1 MRRLSGI
8 LIAVAAIGLLS
19 AFLMG
24 CSGASGNQ
32 VDSSFIHL
40 PGAGGTEDAPRMDWA
55 KTDIDLGL
63 VAAGESRE
71 LAYELTN
78 SGGSPLIVTQVLPS
92 CGCTIAEPWDASP
105 LAPGQSTRILLRFE
119 AGESTRTL
127 SESATVVTNAIPA
140 SVELRFTAQVLGPDR
155 IPDSES

>member
-1 MRRLSGI
+1 MRRPPGI
-8 LIAVAAIGLLS
+8 FFAVVAPFLLGLV
-19 AFLMG
+19 LMG
-24 CSGASGNQ
+24 CSGSTGNQ
-32 VDSSFIHL
+32 VDASFIHL
-40 PGAGGTEDAPRMDWA
+40 PGAEGTQDAPHMAWA
-55 KTDIDLGL
+55 ETDIDLGL

-78 SGGSPLIVTQVLPS
+78 AGGSPLIVTQVLPS

-119 AGESTRTL
+119 AGETTRTL

-155 IPDSES
+155 IPDPES

>member
-1 MRRLSGI
+1 MRHQPGTFAAVPVAFTLMAI
-8 LIAVAAIGLLS
+8 LV
-19 AFLMG
+19 G
-24 CSGASGNQ
+24 CSGSTGGK

-40 PGAGGTEDAPRMDWA
+40 PGAGGTEDAPRMTW
-55 KTDIDLGL
+55 TETNIDLGL

-78 SGGSPLIVTQVLPS
+78 TGGSPLIVTQVLPS
-92 CGCTIAEPWDASP
+92 CGCAIAEPWDASP
-105 LAPGQSTRILLRFE
+105 LAPGQSTRILFRFE

-155 IPDSES
+155 IPDPES